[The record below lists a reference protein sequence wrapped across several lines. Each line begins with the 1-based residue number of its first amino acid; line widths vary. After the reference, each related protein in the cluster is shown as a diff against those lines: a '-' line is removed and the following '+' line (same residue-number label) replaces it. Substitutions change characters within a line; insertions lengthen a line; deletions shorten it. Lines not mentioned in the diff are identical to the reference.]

1 MSRVDCVGSSLGS
14 SVEDEHDETDS
25 AIAINSGVVFV
36 FVLGNISVIFHAKIV
51 HNGDIPGDDLKIFAY
66 GDKVR

>member
-1 MSRVDCVGSSLGS
+1 MSRVDCAGSSLGS
-14 SVEDEHDETDS
+14 SVEDEHDDTDS
-25 AIAINSGVVFV
+25 AIAISSGIV